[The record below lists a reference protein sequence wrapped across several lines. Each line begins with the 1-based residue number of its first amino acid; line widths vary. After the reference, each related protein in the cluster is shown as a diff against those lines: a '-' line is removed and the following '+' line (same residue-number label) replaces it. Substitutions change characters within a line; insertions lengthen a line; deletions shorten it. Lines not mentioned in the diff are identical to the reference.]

1 MKYNININHLMPQKI
16 PKNEFLFL
24 NAYKHETYE
33 NTAQLTPLTSMQFIN
48 FTAAYTIKSAM
59 LHAHAYSENNHKRI
73 SSYCKTT
80 KADHIQI
87 SIIALGRRYPLT
99 TIHLLLR
106 HCCSLNSDN
115 DQQREIKFV
124 TLSLQHLDYCY
135 YYLFLGYL

>member
-1 MKYNININHLMPQKI
+1 MTHHLTPRLLKVQCCILMHIQKI
-16 PKNEFLFL
+16 
-24 NAYKHETYE
+24 
-33 NTAQLTPLTSMQFIN
+33 
-48 FTAAYTIKSAM
+48 
-59 LHAHAYSENNHKRI
+59 NHKRI
-73 SSYCKTT
+73 SSYCKAAIATE
-80 KADHIQI
+80 ADHIQI

-115 DQQREIKFV
+115 DQQREIKFI

>member
-1 MKYNININHLMPQKI
+1 MTHHLTPQKI

-33 NTAQLTPLTSMQFIN
+33 NTAQLTLLTIN
-48 FTAAYTIKSAM
+48 RNTS
-59 LHAHAYSENNHKRI
+59 L
-73 SSYCKTT
+73 SYDLLKMRHSKLKFHCQKLTE
-80 KADHIQI
+80 ADHIQI